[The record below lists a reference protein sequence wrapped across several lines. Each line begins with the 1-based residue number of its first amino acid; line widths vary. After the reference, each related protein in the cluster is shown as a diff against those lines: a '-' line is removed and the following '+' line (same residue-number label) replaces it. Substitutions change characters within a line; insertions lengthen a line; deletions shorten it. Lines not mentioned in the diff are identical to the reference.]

1 MPADSPFDPENR
13 QLYTELM
20 QPPEGYAF
28 DCAVA
33 TTYSLDFTTALVIP
47 TAIAFR
53 DGESRDDMLRSPMA
67 LLEGVERVAKK
78 LAIYCDR
85 GRIKGARPDAARLMA
100 LYENT
105 IIEVSAP
112 GRGAFHPKLWCLRF
126 VAKNEPAKIR
136 LAVLSRNLTNDRCW
150 DLTLSL
156 DGTVGSV
163 SQPYNAPIVEF
174 LKELPKL
181 ADPSTRPSEPKFLK
195 SLSKDLAHSTWELPA
210 GASQV
215 NFNVNGIGD
224 NPWEL
229 PTGDRL
235 AVVSPFVSEAALTAL
250 SNGFPEGAGR
260 LLISRAEELDMLSDG
275 SKSKFTIKTLD
286 ERASDGEGGDSDDQ
300 AKSHSDLEGLHAKA
314 FIVEDR
320 SKLKISI
327 GSANATSAA
336 LIPYKGRTSNVEV
349 MATLSGPKTR
359 MGDID
364 SILCTEAFCKLLADY
379 SPSEPPQLDPT
390 MEAERILEKLQTE
403 IARLPLSIHCTIE
416 DRQIRLT
423 LSLAVKTKILELPT
437 GTECLIRPLTSANE
451 DGASAAL
458 LLVGGDLD
466 LGLQSLGD
474 VTRWLGIR
482 LIHNKT
488 GTEIAFTLGSKL
500 IGLPEGRDEA
510 VLRALIANSDN
521 FFRYLNLLLGTLG
534 EGNILEGEA
543 AGEGRWA
550 RLMAHGDDSLLE
562 PLVRALC
569 AGGSELDDI
578 NRLIKRLED
587 PEGGSSIVPE
597 SFLQLWRSFAPF
609 LKSGA

>member
-1 MPADSPFDPENR
+1 MPTDSPFDPENR

-53 DGESRDDMLRSPMA
+53 DGESRDDMLGSPMA
-67 LLEGVERVAKK
+67 LLEGVERLAKK

-105 IIEVSAP
+105 IIEVNAP

-126 VAKNEPAKIR
+126 TSKIGPPKIR
-136 LAVLSRNLTNDRCW
+136 LAVLSRNLTNDKCW

-156 DGTVGSV
+156 DGVVGTAE
-163 SQPYNAPIVEF
+163 QPHNFPVAEF
-174 LKELPKL
+174 LKQLPKL

-195 SLSKDLAHSTWELPA
+195 TLSKDLAHSVWELPA
-210 GASQV
+210 GATQV
-215 NFNVNGIGD
+215 SFGVNGMGD
-224 NPWEL
+224 DPWIL
-229 PTGDRL
+229 PKGERL
-235 AVVSPFVSEAALTAL
+235 AVVSPFVTEDALNAL
-250 SNGFPEGAGR
+250 SNGFPEGADR
-260 LLISRAEELDMLSDG
+260 LLISRAEELDTLSDEL
-275 SKSKFTIKTLD
+275 KSRFTIKTLD
-286 ERASDGEGGDSDDQ
+286 ERASDGEGGNSDEE
-300 AKSHSDLEGLHAKA
+300 AKSISDLEGLHAKA

-320 SKLKISI
+320 TKLRISI

-336 LIPYKGRTSNVEV
+336 LLPFKGRSSNVEV
-349 MATLSGPKTR
+349 MATLSGPKSR
-359 MGDID
+359 MGDIN
-364 SILCTEAFCKLLADY
+364 SILCSEPFSKLLTDY
-379 SPSEPPQLDPT
+379 SPAAPPQLDAA
-390 MEAERILEKLQTE
+390 MEAERILERLQTE
-403 IARLPLSIHCTIE
+403 IARLPLA
-416 DRQIRLT
+416 IRCSVEEGNVRLV
-423 LSLAVKTKILELPT
+423 LSLAVKTTILELPF
-437 GTECLIRPLTSANE
+437 GIACFVRPLTLANE
-451 DGASAAL
+451 HGSNAASL
-458 LLVGGDLD
+458 LAGDDLD
-466 LGLQSLGD
+466 LGCQPLGD
-474 VTRWLGIR
+474 ITRWLGVR
-482 LIHNKT
+482 LIHITT
-488 GTEIAFTLGSKL
+488 GAEIAFTLGAKL
-500 IGLPEGRDEA
+500 IGLPDGRDEA

-543 AGEGRWA
+543 AGEGQWA
-550 RLMAHGDDSLLE
+550 RLIAHGEDSLLE

-587 PEGGSSIVPE
+587 PAGGSSIVPE
-597 SFLQLWRSFAPF
+597 SFLQLWRSFTPF